1 MKIDLY
7 HGSSRIIERPE
18 FGVGNTRND
27 YGLGFYCTENL
38 EMAKEWSCSENT
50 DGFANIYILETSG
63 LVTLNL
69 SGGEYHILNWLAIL
83 LENRTFSLNQGL
95 AVQAKEYIMNHFLPE
110 YKSCDVI
117 RGYRADD
124 SYFAFASA
132 FLNGSISLRQL
143 RSAMRL
149 GKLGEQ
155 VVLKSRKAFDA
166 LSFCEAVKADNAL
179 YYPKKASRDRKA
191 RDDFRKER
199 DVSVLDDVF
208 ILDIIRNEWNDDD
221 PRLR

>member
-7 HGSSRIIERPE
+7 HGSPIIIERPE
-18 FGVGNTRND
+18 FGAGNPHND
-27 YGLGFYCTENL
+27 YGLGFYCTENV
-38 EMAKEWSCSENT
+38 EIAKEWSCSENT
-50 DGFANIYILETSG
+50 DGFANRYILETSG

-83 LENRTFSLNQGL
+83 LENRIFSLNQGL
-95 AVQAKEYIMNHFLPE
+95 AVQAKEYIMNRFLPE
-110 YKSCDVI
+110 YKSFDVI

-132 FLNGSISLRQL
+132 FLSGSISLRQL
-143 RSAMRL
+143 QSAMKL

-155 VVLKSRKAFDA
+155 IVLKSRKAFDA
-166 LSFCEAVKADNAL
+166 ISFCEAVKADNAL
-179 YYPKKASRDRKA
+179 YYPKKTSRDRKA
-191 RDDFRKER
+191 RADFKRER
-199 DVSVLDDVF
+199 EVSVVDDIF

>member
-7 HGSSRIIERPE
+7 HGSPRIIERPE

-50 DGFANIYILETSG
+50 DGFANKYILETSG

-95 AVQAKEYIMNHFLPE
+95 AVQAKEYIMSNFLPE

-166 LSFCEAVKADNAL
+166 LSFCEAVKADNTL

-199 DVSVLDDVF
+199 EVNVLDDVF

>member
-7 HGSSRIIERPE
+7 HGSPIIIERPE
-18 FGVGNTRND
+18 FGAGNPHND
-27 YGLGFYCTENL
+27 YGLGFYCTENV
-38 EMAKEWSCSENT
+38 EIAKEWSCSENT
-50 DGFANIYILETSG
+50 DGFANRYILETSG

-95 AVQAKEYIMNHFLPE
+95 AVQAKEYIMNRFLPE
-110 YKSCDVI
+110 YKSFDVI

-132 FLNGSISLRQL
+132 FLSGSISLRQL
-143 RSAMRL
+143 QSAMKL

-155 VVLKSRKAFDA
+155 IVLKSRKAFDA
-166 LSFCEAVKADNAL
+166 ISFCEALKADNAL
-179 YYPKKASRDRKA
+179 YYPKKTSRDRKA
-191 RDDFRKER
+191 RADFKRER
-199 DVSVLDDVF
+199 DVSVVDDIF

>member
-7 HGSSRIIERPE
+7 YGSPRIIERPE
-18 FGVGNTRND
+18 FGAGNPHND
-27 YGLGFYCTENL
+27 YGLGFYCTENV
-38 EMAKEWSCSENT
+38 EIAKEWSCSENT
-50 DGFANIYILETSG
+50 DGFANRYILETSG

-95 AVQAKEYIMNHFLPE
+95 AVQAKEYIMNRFLPE
-110 YKSCDVI
+110 YKSFDVI

-132 FLNGSISLRQL
+132 FLSGSISLRQL
-143 RSAMRL
+143 QSAMKL

-155 VVLKSRKAFDA
+155 IVLKSRKAFDA
-166 LSFCEAVKADNAL
+166 ISFCEALKADNAL
-179 YYPKKASRDRKA
+179 YYPKKTSRDRKA
-191 RDDFRKER
+191 RADFKRER
-199 DVSVLDDVF
+199 DVSVVDDIF

>member
-7 HGSSRIIERPE
+7 HGSPRIIERPE
-18 FGVGNTRND
+18 FGAGNTRND

-83 LENRTFSLNQGL
+83 LKNRTFSLNLGL
-95 AVQAKEYIMNHFLPE
+95 AVQAKEYIMSNFLPE

-149 GKLGEQ
+149 GKLEEQ

-179 YYPKKASRDRKA
+179 YYPKKTSRDRKA

-199 DVSVLDDVF
+199 EVSVLDDVF

>member
-18 FGVGNTRND
+18 FGAGNPHND
-27 YGLGFYCTENL
+27 YGLGFYCTENM
-38 EMAKEWSCSENT
+38 EIAKEWSCSENT
-50 DGFANIYILETSG
+50 DGFANRYILETSG

-110 YKSCDVI
+110 YKSYDVI

-143 RSAMRL
+143 QNAMRL

-155 VVLKSRKAFDA
+155 IVLKSRKAFDA
-166 LSFCEAVKADNAL
+166 LSFCEAVKVDNAL
-179 YYPKKASRDRKA
+179 YYPKKASRDCRV
-191 RDDFRKER
+191 REDFRKER
-199 DVSVLDDVF
+199 EVSVQDDVF
-208 ILDIIRNEWNDDD
+208 ILDIIRNEWDDD
-221 PRLR
+221 DSRLQ